1 MKVILVPGYWLTGD
15 SFEPVTSALAAA
27 GHDAEGVTRQ
37 GATLAEQIAHLVALV
52 DTVDEPVILVGH
64 SAGGPICHGVVDAR
78 PTRVCHVIYVDTWP
92 GSDGCAVNSGLPVVE
107 GRIPLPDWQYFDSA
121 DLTDL
126 TDELRAHFAN
136 IAVPEP
142 AAVDTDPLV
151 LTNLARREVPI
162 DIIACEFSPEQ
173 LRSWAHDGAEVL
185 RELLTLTSVRYHH
198 VPTGHWP
205 QLTKPVELAALIV
218 DIVNEV
224 AASRY

>member
-1 MKVILVPGYWLTGD
+1 MIERLQESTLD
-15 SFEPVTSALAAA
+15 SRHGGRFRMIYDHPVEP
-27 GHDAEGVTRQ
+27 
-37 GATLAEQIAHLVALV
+37 
-52 DTVDEPVILVGH
+52 
-64 SAGGPICHGVVDAR
+64 
-78 PTRVCHVIYVDTWP
+78 
-92 GSDGCAVNSGLPVVE
+92 PVVVPSE
-107 GRIPLPDWQYFDSA
+107 
-121 DLTDL
+121 T
-126 TDELRAHFAN
+126 

-185 RELLTLTSVRYHH
+185 RELLTLASVRYHH